1 MSVRTL
7 TAATAGSPPRI
18 DVRNPAGRVTLEVA
32 EGSEVF
38 DVRVEALDASAEQL
52 LDRVEIDVSG
62 ADPDRPDSPVTLRVA
77 VPERRLWNT
86 PAFDV
91 RILTPAGTAAR
102 VAVASA
108 DVHLRGRFAHTELT
122 AASGDLAVDEATEL
136 ELRTASGNARAGT
149 VRGAASIGTASGEIR
164 LGTVEGNLRARTASG
179 DVSVERAESA
189 TSISTASGDVTVG
202 TAAGESVRV
211 KTASGDVTVGVAP
224 GLRVWLDLSSV
235 SGRMQSGLAEDGAAG
250 EGPAQL
256 SLTLRS
262 VSGDLRVRTAS
273 AAPAA

>member
-7 TAATAGSPPRI
+7 AAVTAGSPARI
-18 DVRNPAGRVTLEVA
+18 EVRNPAGSVTLEAV
-32 EGSEVF
+32 EGSDAF
-38 DVRVEALDASAEQL
+38 DVRVEALDAAAEQL
-52 LDRVEIDVSG
+52 LDGVEIVVSD
-62 ADPDRPDSPVTLRVA
+62 ADPDRPDSPVTLRIA
-77 VPERRLWNT
+77 VPERRLWRT

-91 RILTPAGTAAR
+91 RVLTPAGAAAR

-108 DVHLRGRFAHTELT
+108 DVHLRGRFARTELT
-122 AASGDLAVDEATEL
+122 AASGDLAVDEAAEL
-136 ELRTASGNARAGT
+136 ELRTASGNVRAGT
-149 VRGAASIGTASGEIR
+149 VHGPASIGTASGEIR
-164 LGTVEGNLRARTASG
+164 LGRAEGSLRARTASG
-179 DVSVERAESA
+179 DVAVERTDGA

-202 TAAGESVRV
+202 AAAGESVRV

-235 SGRMQSGLAEDGAAG
+235 SGRMQSGLADDGPAG

-262 VSGDLRVRTAS
+262 VSGDLRVRM
-273 AAPAA
+273 AAATPAA